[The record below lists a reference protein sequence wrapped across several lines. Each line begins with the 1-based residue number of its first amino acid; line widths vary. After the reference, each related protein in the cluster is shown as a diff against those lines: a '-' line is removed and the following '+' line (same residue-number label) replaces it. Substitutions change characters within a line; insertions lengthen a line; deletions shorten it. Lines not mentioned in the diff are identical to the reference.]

1 MDSAAQPSDEARLLE
16 LAAVGDSGAWHALV
30 QLYHDRLRRMVAIR
44 LDQRLRGR
52 LDPSDVLQDV
62 YINALERLPEYLN
75 DRKLPFFLWL
85 RLITGDRLARLHRY
99 HLGTQARDAGREMP
113 LVRGLYPE
121 SSSAA
126 LAAQLLGDDRSCG
139 ETAIRAEQLAL
150 IQDALAQLDP
160 LDREVLALRHFEQLT
175 SPEAA
180 QVLEISPAAAAKRYF
195 RAVQRLRD
203 VMANFPGGLEGFR
216 P

>member
-1 MDSAAQPSDEARLLE
+1 
-16 LAAVGDSGAWHALV
+16 
-30 QLYHDRLRRMVAIR
+30 
-44 LDQRLRGR
+44 
-52 LDPSDVLQDV
+52 V
-62 YINALERLPEYLN
+62 YINALERLPEFLN
-75 DRKLPFFLWL
+75 DSKLPFFLWL

-99 HLGTQARDAGREMP
+99 HLGTQARDAGREVP

-175 SPEAA
+175 SP
-180 QVLEISPAAAAKRYF
+180 
-195 RAVQRLRD
+195 
-203 VMANFPGGLEGFR
+203 
-216 P
+216 